1 MMTFPSLDAEKTDEI
16 AICLIDLFLFQAD
29 PETDEVYAQ
38 MTLQPVNKVGQLLI
52 FQFEWIYIIKMVNS
66 PKVSEGILICFS
78 PVVWPRS
85 FASFWYGSQAK

>member
-52 FQFEWIYIIKMVNS
+52 FQFE
-66 PKVSEGILICFS
+66 
-78 PVVWPRS
+78 
-85 FASFWYGSQAK
+85 